1 MAPSAA
7 ADHTL
12 SVVAWERRGDGAAP
26 ETPPEVLLDVA
37 NAHPPKAL
45 GDGNL
50 GYVADAVSGDG
61 DAYVAL
67 AVQVDERK
75 PFGAMDRWE
84 IICVTGL
91 AGKQRGADGGAEVEG
106 RWHDGERRPRGSSLS
121 TLASGGAVALSGNKF
136 FAPLGAE
143 TVTVSGVGIA
153 AGA

>member
-1 MAPSAA
+1 MVDDGRRPRGGEAGR
-7 ADHTL
+7 DGGF
-12 SVVAWERRGDGAAP
+12 WEW
-26 ETPPEVLLDVA
+26 
-37 NAHPPKAL
+37 
-45 GDGNL
+45 
-50 GYVADAVSGDG
+50 ADAVSGDG

-67 AVQVDERK
+67 AVQVDERE

-91 AGKQRGADGGAEVEG
+91 AGTKQGGAENDGAEVVEAQ
-106 RWHDGERRPRGSSLS
+106 RWRDDGERRPRGSSLS

-153 AGA
+153 AVA